1 MLEGYV
7 KYLKFLDSKLSTFF
21 ESQSPFIFCQKGC
34 AKCCKNAQFPYSA
47 TEMQYLLKKKT
58 FKGKKFLYDCPFLID
73 DVCSVYEYRGVLCRT
88 FGLMTKYDTG
98 KLKAPFCT
106 FEGLNYSNVLNL
118 SKRTVSVRKYKK
130 LDTKK
135 EPLGFNI
142 SYHYLTDPE
151 FEKTFNFC
159 FGDKKPLIEWFL

>member
-1 MLEGYV
+1 
-7 KYLKFLDSKLSTFF
+7 
-21 ESQSPFIFCQKGC
+21 
-34 AKCCKNAQFPYSA
+34 
-47 TEMQYLLKKKT
+47 
-58 FKGKKFLYDCPFLID
+58 
-73 DVCSVYEYRGVLCRT
+73 
-88 FGLMTKYDTG
+88 MTKYDTG

-142 SYHYLTDPE
+142 SYHYLTAVSYTHLSTAG
-151 FEKTFNFC
+151 FHHKS
-159 FGDKKPLIEWFL
+159 